1 VSGHGGPSARAEND
15 LAIVAALTHGAASM
29 AARRAR
35 SLSDTAAGPALETDG
50 AGNSAE
56 AVEAGDSAGAVEAS
70 ASRRALGARASRG
83 PVAAKRIQGAPRAPR
98 LKHRRVDD
106 TRSRILAAATDEFSA
121 NGYSGARVDAI
132 CRAARANPRMI
143 YHYFGD
149 KDGLYVAVLG
159 QVLSE
164 LRSEEL
170 KLAVDHTPPMQGMV
184 ELFEFIH
191 AHFGRRPQL
200 ISLLT
205 GENLLR
211 ARFLRRSIQTPIV
224 SSPLIDLIAKLLDR
238 GQREGVFR
246 SGVDPLRL
254 YVMMVAL
261 SYFHRSNAFTL
272 SVIFR
277 TDVSAPEWQRLYR
290 RDGEVML
297 RRYLSVDQKSTRA
310 RSRKHSSNSK

>member
-1 VSGHGGPSARAEND
+1 MAVRRASPPPDDASARSQ
-15 LAIVAALTHGAASM
+15 GAAKG
-29 AARRAR
+29 RGVDGTRAR
-35 SLSDTAAGPALETDG
+35 
-50 AGNSAE
+50 
-56 AVEAGDSAGAVEAS
+56 
-70 ASRRALGARASRG
+70 
-83 PVAAKRIQGAPRAPR
+83 
-98 LKHRRVDD
+98 
-106 TRSRILAAATDEFSA
+106 ILVAATDEFSA

-132 CRAARANPRMI
+132 CRAAKANPRMI

-170 KLAVDHTPPMQGMV
+170 KLDVDHTPPMQGMV
-184 ELFEFIH
+184 ELFDFIQ

-200 ISLLT
+200 INLLT

-211 ARFLRRSIQTPIV
+211 AKFLRRSIRTPIV
-224 SSPLIDLIAKLLDR
+224 SSPLIDLIARLLHR
-238 GQREGVFR
+238 GQRAGVFR
-246 SGVDPLRL
+246 SRIDPLRL

-277 TDVSAPEWQRLYR
+277 TDISSPEWQRRYR
-290 RDGEVML
+290 RDGEAML
-297 RRYLSVDQKSTRA
+297 RRYLSSDKKSTSA